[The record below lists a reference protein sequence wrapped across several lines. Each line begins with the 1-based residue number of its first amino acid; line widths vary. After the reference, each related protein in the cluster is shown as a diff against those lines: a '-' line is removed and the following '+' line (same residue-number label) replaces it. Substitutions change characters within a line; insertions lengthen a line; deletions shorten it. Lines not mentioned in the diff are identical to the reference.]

1 MKIHT
6 RSRWKQYVG
15 TAAGVVAVASAA
27 FVLGA
32 GPAAAVVVI
41 PPPIP
46 ADDEYTMVQGTTLA
60 VPAEGGVLINDDEGA
75 PGAGPLEVTT
85 LTNSN
90 LLSQMNA
97 DGSFSFTPAPDFVG
111 TYVWTYRVHAVNSQR
126 DSDDA
131 ATVTITV
138 TAAEPENAVPV
149 AEDDTYEVSQGTEAP
164 TRLTVGPAGILGND
178 SDPDGDPIVVCDWAA
193 DDPSMFEA
201 VNADGSLVF
210 APGTAFTGVAE
221 LFYWICDDHDHKSD
235 VAKVT
240 ITVMP
245 AVAPEPEP
253 ETPQKPEVPSK
264 GELAQTGAEA
274 LPGGVIVAAVLLLG
288 AGAVLVARS
297 SRRRRAV

>member
-1 MKIHT
+1 MKISI
-6 RSRWKQYVG
+6 RSRRKQYAGTTVG
-15 TAAGVVAVASAA
+15 AVALASVA
-27 FVLGA
+27 LMIGT

-46 ADDEYTMVQGTTLA
+46 ADDDYTMVQGSTLA
-60 VPAEGGVLINDDEGA
+60 VPAEDGVLINDDEGA
-75 PGAGPLEVTT
+75 PGAGPLQVTT

-97 DGSFSFTPAPDFVG
+97 DGAFSFTPAPDFVG

-126 DSDDA
+126 DSDGA

-138 TAAEPENAVPV
+138 TAAEPENAAPV
-149 AEDDTYEVSQGTEAP
+149 AEDDTYEVSQGAEAP

-210 APGTAFTGVAE
+210 APGAAFTGVAE
-221 LFYWICDDHDHKSD
+221 LFYWVCDDHDHKSD

-240 ITVMP
+240 ITVTP
-245 AVAPEPEP
+245 AVAPEPRP
-253 ETPQKPEVPSK
+253 DTPQKPDTTAK

-274 LPGGVIVAAVLLLG
+274 LPGVVASALLLG
-288 AGAVLVARS
+288 AGAVLVALRS